1 MQSIYDY
8 NFEELEAKIS
18 SLGLPKYKTQQVFDW
33 LYRKFVTDFSQM
45 TSLSK
50 DERRILRDCFASAR
64 NDTLLPSYKKFE
76 GKKTVKYLI
85 AFEDGLSI
93 ESVVIQGR
101 ERKTLCLS
109 SQIGC
114 SFSCKFCAT
123 GKMGFKRNLT
133 AGEIVIQF
141 VIAHIDGHTIDNIVF
156 MGMGEPL
163 LNLDNVLKSM
173 DILNDKRGANFG
185 MRRFTISTA
194 GIITGIRNLIKAKQ
208 KINLAIS
215 LHAAN
220 DGKRSYLMP
229 LNKQFPIQELI
240 KIASEY
246 MRVSGRR
253 ITLEYLLLKDFNDT
267 REDANALAKLVKN
280 KGFHINLIPYNSISN
295 EFQRSVK
302 EKEFAKIL
310 QTNHI
315 NATIRQ
321 SQGFEIAAACG
332 MLAGEK
338 DAK

>member
-1 MQSIYDY
+1 MESIYDY
-8 NFEELEAKIS
+8 HFEELEEKIC
-18 SLGLPKYKTQQVFDW
+18 SLGLPKYKAQQIFDW
-33 LYRKFVTDFSQM
+33 LYKKFVTDFGQM

-50 DERRILRDCFASAR
+50 DERSILAEYFFLQSY
-64 NDTLLPSYKKFE
+64 TYKKIP
-76 GKKTVKYLI
+76 GLKTIKYLI
-85 AFEDGLSI
+85 TFEDGLSI

-101 ERKTLCLS
+101 KRNTLCLS

-114 SFSCKFCAT
+114 AFACKFCAT

-141 VIAHIDGHTIDNIVF
+141 IIAHIDGYTIDNIVF

-163 LNLDNVLKSM
+163 LNLNNVLKSM

-185 MRRFTISTA
+185 MRRFTLSTA
-194 GIITGIRNLIKAKQ
+194 GIIPGIRKLIKDKQ

-220 DGKRSYLMP
+220 DGKRNHLMP
-229 LNKQFPIQELI
+229 LNKQFLIQELI
-240 KIASEY
+240 KTASEY

-267 REDANALAKLVKN
+267 KEDANALVKLVRN

-295 EFQRSVK
+295 EFQRSLR

-310 QTNHI
+310 QNNNI

-321 SQGFEIAAACG
+321 SQGFEIEAACG

-338 DAK
+338 HAK